1 MTSKRTS
8 LLALPALALLALVS
22 GCDDTTST
30 PAADPGKA
38 GDVYVIGQKY
48 GAGGSSSLDRIRDG
62 ALSSVAL
69 AKIPAHSNTGIAADG
84 GIVFFLD
91 KTLGVV
97 TGFAGGDPS
106 NVVLDVNVG
115 ATSNPYDV
123 AVLSGK
129 AWIAR
134 YGSSSLLAVDLA
146 TGKASDSIDLSS
158 YGNGTAPVPNMMA
171 VVRWNSKLV
180 VPVQRQDADFNA
192 AESSLVLV
200 VDPTT
205 RKVERRIALPFGNVY
220 DVDLRGDRLA
230 LGCVGGWSSNTD
242 GGLAIVDLSTGTVTK
257 SIPSTVLGGDPAAV
271 AFTADDVV
279 WATVEGEAYPAS
291 KARSVTLS
299 TSKPGDLFEA
309 ASAAADVAFDGRDV
323 WVANGDD
330 ANSFVY
336 RVDPATSKSTLELR
350 ATLAPRGL
358 LVLK

>member
-8 LLALPALALLALVS
+8 LLALPAVALLALLA

-30 PAADPGKA
+30 PVADPGKA

-48 GAGGSSSLDRIRDG
+48 GGGGSSSLDRIRDG

-97 TGFAGGDPS
+97 TGFANGDPS
-106 NVVLDVNVG
+106 NVVLDLNVG
-115 ATSNPYDV
+115 ASSNPYDV

-134 YGSSSLLAVDLA
+134 YESASLLAVDLA

-158 YGNGTAPVPNMMA
+158 YGNGKAPVPNMMA

-180 VPVQRQDADFNA
+180 VPVQRQDADFIA
-192 AESSLVLV
+192 ADTSLVLII
-200 VDPTT
+200 DPTT
-205 RKVERRIALPFGNVY
+205 RKVEQRIALPFGNVY
-220 DVDLRGDRLA
+220 DVDLRGDFLA
-230 LGCVGGWSSNTD
+230 LGCIGGWDSNTN
-242 GGLAIVDLSTGTVTK
+242 GGLAIVNLATATVTK
-257 SIPSTVLGGDPAAV
+257 SIPATVLEGDPTTV

-279 WATVEGEAYPAS
+279 WTTIDQSYPNS
-291 KARSVTLS
+291 RARSVTLS
-299 TSKPGDLFEA
+299 TSKPGALFEA

-323 WVANGDD
+323 WVANGSD
-330 ANSFVY
+330 ANPIVY
-336 RVDPATSKSTLELR
+336 RIDPATSKSTLELR
-350 ATLAPRGL
+350 ATLAARGL